1 MTNPDPSVKDR
12 GEKPVTLDQ
21 RLLAEAV
28 RIHEDALGF
37 AADEPRADER
47 AKAAGGNFERRL
59 IVRAGALSIAG
70 PLGEA
75 LRQLRGGSRLVVGA
89 GLVLAIVAGFA
100 ATQAVFGSSTGKPI
114 NFFWVLGSLLGVH
127 TLALLIWLVFIVV
140 RPEGTSGGFLGA
152 AAAAFSRR
160 INGWLHKGP
169 VHAAAARAAFTVFA
183 TGAVGRWTFST
194 ITHALWLAFLAGC
207 VAMVL
212 LTLSAKQYSFAW
224 ETTILSESNYMA
236 LAGAIGKLPAALGFP
251 VPDPEQVAASRWTG
265 AGEPAAETREA
276 WAGLLV
282 GAIAVYGLLPRAL
295 VLLVSLAARSLAL
308 RRYRLDTSRPG
319 FARLQTRVMPAARL
333 TGVIDPEGDGTGIPA
348 NGAALLEAPPP
359 IAPDGPAAILG
370 LEIEPPGTPWPPHV
384 TGIDWLDLGF
394 VDSRS
399 DRHGVIERIAAAA
412 VPPRAT
418 VVVCSLAATPDRG
431 TGAFVRT
438 LQQTSRI
445 AVALVLGDGEKLRRR
460 GHLEHV
466 AQRIDDWRNL
476 ARRAGVPGDRVVE
489 VDLDHLTDASRA
501 RLASLLGAATA
512 SAPQNRRIEDAL
524 DLIASHAGRWTGPPG
539 AADQAELHREIA
551 KLYQGVESSWRDLL
565 RIDVRDGVPKMD
577 DLRSGADRMIGLLP
591 ARLRLNPRW
600 MAAGALAGALGCV
613 AAATVVSPV
622 AIAALPAW
630 AGLGAAV
637 SALMGSARSGNAST
651 TETAI
656 DLTEAVN
663 GAALFAVVLHLQGR
677 DEASITRVIDRMAG
691 EENPPAIHGVDEA
704 RAWLRT
710 LRDRFDRALA
720 EEHAT

>member
-1 MTNPDPSVKDR
+1 VTNPDPSVKDR

-47 AKAAGGNFERRL
+47 ARAAGGNFERRL
-59 IVRAGALSIAG
+59 AVRAGALSIAG
-70 PLGEA
+70 PLREA

-89 GLVLAIVAGFA
+89 GLVLAVVAGFA
-100 ATQAVFGSSTGKPI
+100 ATQAVFGSSTGKPV

-152 AAAAFSRR
+152 AAAAVSRR
-160 INGWLHKGP
+160 INRWLHKGP
-169 VHAAAARAAFTVFA
+169 VHAAAAQASVTVFA
-183 TGAVGRWTFST
+183 SGAVGRWTFST
-194 ITHALWLAFLAGC
+194 ITHALWLAFLSGC
-207 VAMVL
+207 IAMVL

-236 LAGAIGKLPAALGFP
+236 LAGAIGILPAALGFP

-265 AGEPAAETREA
+265 DGEPAAETREA

-333 TGVIDPEGDGTGIPA
+333 TGVVDPEGDGTGTAA
-348 NGAALLEAPPP
+348 NGAGVLEAPP

-370 LEIEPPGTPWPPHV
+370 LEIEPPATPWPPDV
-384 TGIDWLDLGF
+384 AGVDWLDLGF

-399 DRHGVIERIAAAA
+399 DRHGVIERIVAAA
-412 VPPRAT
+412 VPPRAA

-431 TGAFVRT
+431 AGAFVRT
-438 LQQTSRI
+438 LQETTRI
-445 AVALVLGDGEKLRRR
+445 AVALVLGDGEKLRQR
-460 GHLEHV
+460 GHLEQV

-476 ARRAGVPGDRVVE
+476 ATRAGVPGDHVVE

-501 RLASLLGAATA
+501 RLASLLGTETA
-512 SAPQNRRIEDAL
+512 SAPHTRRIEDAF
-524 DLIASHAGRWTGPPG
+524 DLIVGHAGRWPGQPG
-539 AADQAELHREIA
+539 AAEQAELQRDIA
-551 KLYQGVESSWRDLL
+551 RLYQGGGSSWRDLL
-565 RIDVRDGVPKMD
+565 RIDVKDGVPKLD

-591 ARLRLNPRW
+591 ARLRLNSRW

-637 SALMGSARSGNAST
+637 SALMGPAGSGKAST
-651 TETAI
+651 AETAI

-677 DEASITRVIDRMAG
+677 DEAAITRVIDRMAG
-691 EENPPAIHGVDEA
+691 EENPPAIHGVDDA
-704 RAWLRT
+704 RAWLHA